1 MVPLL
6 PHRQACAYIRVST
19 DKQGQS
25 GQGLEGQIASIT
37 RAAELWGIHIVEW
50 YQDVASGRHS
60 DSLGKRDG
68 VQRAIRHA
76 QALKMPILVDGLDRL
91 SRDMASV
98 EKLVSETRI
107 EIISAKEGSLADP
120 VTLASRAARAEREGD
135 LISENTR
142 RSLEAKK
149 AQGVRLGNPTN
160 LPEAQRKGAKSNA
173 DRAAAQVK
181 VIAGELD
188 RLEAWS
194 MKVPQIVELLNQAGS
209 RTSRGLPWTNAALR
223 PVLKKAKALRAP
235 LQFTEVRATTDE
247 DCPPAYNQNTN
258 FGRF

>member
-120 VTLASRAARAEREGD
+120 VTLATRAARAED
-135 LISENTR
+135 
-142 RSLEAKK
+142 
-149 AQGVRLGNPTN
+149 
-160 LPEAQRKGAKSNA
+160 RKS
-173 DRAAAQVK
+173 V
-181 VIAGELD
+181 V
-188 RLEAWS
+188 
-194 MKVPQIVELLNQAGS
+194 
-209 RTSRGLPWTNAALR
+209 
-223 PVLKKAKALRAP
+223 
-235 LQFTEVRATTDE
+235 
-247 DCPPAYNQNTN
+247 
-258 FGRF
+258 